1 MRRCIVMPLLV
12 AVVASLTA
20 FIEAGDKKEPGKKEA
35 EKSFLLVV
43 PPTGGK
49 EVKLVDWRFTHGT
62 RRLDMTGNAPK
73 DPKAKTPA
81 GSEFLEFREEKS
93 TTYKN
98 GIYTF
103 IPLASLR
110 KLDYDRD
117 KKTVAAVAVKDDGA
131 DATLVGST
139 KAVSNKITI
148 EAEAILDGLG
158 AATVKFQGGIDKGL
172 FSVAFPAPKPADKVK
187 GTPAVVT
194 ADDKEK
200 TKHIVADLQPLYLVE
215 GQYRVVPYLMF
226 KKTVKIDMDKLFG
239 LRYVPP
245 EDKKKA
251 SSDYEVTLK
260 DGVKH
265 TLSLITAV
273 ELEKKKTMTFVGFI
287 GRVPVGYKL
296 FMLDSIYEFHIGAP
310 KEKLDA

>member
-1 MRRCIVMPLLV
+1 MSMRRCIVLPFFAAM
-12 AVVASLTA
+12 VASLST
-20 FIEAGDKKEPGKKEA
+20 FIQAGDKKAPDKKDA
-35 EKSFLLVV
+35 EKPSLLIV
-43 PPTGGK
+43 PAAGGK

-62 RRLDMTGNAPK
+62 RRLDLTAQ
-73 DPKAKTPA
+73 AA
-81 GSEFLEFREEKS
+81 GEYLEFREEKS

-103 IPLASLR
+103 IPIASLR

-117 KKTVAAVAVKDDGA
+117 KKTVSAVAVKDDGT
-131 DATLVGST
+131 DLTLVGST

-148 EAEAILDGLG
+148 EGEAILDGLG
-158 AATVKFQGGIDKGL
+158 AATVKFQAGIDKGIQ
-172 FSVAFPAPKPADKVK
+172 SVAFPTPKPAEKVK

-200 TKHIVADLQPLYLVE
+200 TKHTVADLQPLYLVD

-226 KKTVKIDMDKLFG
+226 KKTVKIDIDKLVG
-239 LRYVPP
+239 LRFVPP

-260 DGVKH
+260 DGAKH
-265 TLSLITAV
+265 MLSLITV
-273 ELEKKKTMTFVGFI
+273 VGLEKKKTMTFVGFI
-287 GRVPVGYKL
+287 GQTPVGFKL
-296 FMLDSIYEFHIGAP
+296 FMLDAIYELHVGAP